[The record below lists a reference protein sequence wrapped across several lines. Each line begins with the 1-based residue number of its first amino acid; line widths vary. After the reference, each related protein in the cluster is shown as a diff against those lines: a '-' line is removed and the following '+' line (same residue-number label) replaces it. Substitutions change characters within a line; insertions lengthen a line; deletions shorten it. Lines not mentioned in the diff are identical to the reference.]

1 MKIRLLGA
9 ELFHVDGHTDRYGE
23 ANGRFSQFCERAK
36 KWVRTRSFTLLLSMS
51 LAQWPLIRATEWLLQ
66 NLGKTFESLL

>member
-1 MKIRLLGA
+1 MKIRPLGA

-23 ANGRFSQFCERAK
+23 ANSRFSQFCERAK
-36 KWVRTRSFTLLLSMS
+36 KQWVRTRSFGLVSMS

-66 NLGKTFESLL
+66 NLGNTFESLL